1 MNITSFDDL
10 LQAARHQ
17 PDPQRLL
24 FVFAGVELPDKPT
37 AEQRAAFEGGRGGS
51 LAPIMC
57 VDKSPEELSDFAAL
71 VGESEQ
77 FGQPWAVVFAAALS
91 GRKGRAPPESDID
104 KALETMVESI
114 KAGAVG
120 SMIPFDRHGQVLMLA
135 GG

>member
-1 MNITSFDDL
+1 MNIASFDDL
-10 LQAARHQ
+10 LQAARLQ
-17 PDPQRLL
+17 ADPQRLL

-37 AEQRAAFEGGRGGS
+37 AAQRAAFEAGRGGS

-57 VDKSPEELSDFAAL
+57 VDKSPEELPDFATL

-91 GRKGRAPPESDID
+91 GRNGRAPAEADVD
-104 KALETMVESI
+104 KALERMVESI
-114 KAGAVG
+114 KGGAVG
-120 SMIPFDRHGQVLMLA
+120 SMIPFDRQGQVLMLN